1 MVVTNP
7 YEDSPDS
14 GRSTIDQE
22 RKGTQYRFGSIDL
35 PRTEDGLYTP
45 SNSRRYLLPLSLASN
60 LLLFIIIL
68 FQLAH
73 PCFFSARNCV
83 YDKRGGSQEQVKEV
97 MDMAEVKGELM
108 GDVNKIVPEFPT
120 QEVVFMN
127 DSRYSNENM
136 FKNEKEFNTILST
149 WENDMPRGTDLDAL
163 QATQI
168 WRGMLRIASTIYDSQ
183 CIALPIT
190 RSDFNIITMF
200 SYPLKTAS
208 LALLVL
214 EGASTLSIDGHQL
227 VRREIVHAEQI
238 PDALEVSETPAV
250 RIPRPKHSAPGV
262 STIRGADEQ
271 GQGENAN
278 CDPSGETSYGLTSAD
293 SRSLASPPFDDG
305 WDTKIMSLRCYAM
318 QDFSMRETVFE
329 RSDSNPLEEEDKE
342 NLEISKVDTTL
353 PRRSLPNQVHP
364 PPSSQGLSPD

>member
-149 WENDMPRGTDLDAL
+149 WENDMPRGFPLTVLLFPSAKTTDNY
-163 QATQI
+163 TVG
-168 WRGMLRIASTIYDSQ
+168 RGFVTIHNAS
-183 CIALPIT
+183 
-190 RSDFNIITMF
+190 
-200 SYPLKTAS
+200 SYAS
-208 LALLVL
+208 LQRPWHLSSSPGLDGYSIAYLHQYHCLYMIMRSHGQYRFGRPSSDADMERHVTHCFDYLRQSMYCAGDSALEGKSAIPGLEMTDGWGDTHICKSQKALLGWV
-214 EGASTLSIDGHQL
+214 
-227 VRREIVHAEQI
+227 V
-238 PDALEVSETPAV
+238 
-250 RIPRPKHSAPGV
+250 
-262 STIRGADEQ
+262 
-271 GQGENAN
+271 EN
-278 CDPSGETSYGLTSAD
+278 
-293 SRSLASPPFDDG
+293 R
-305 WDTKIMSLRCYAM
+305 
-318 QDFSMRETVFE
+318 FSNKTG
-329 RSDSNPLEEEDKE
+329 
-342 NLEISKVDTTL
+342 I
-353 PRRSLPNQVHP
+353 H
-364 PPSSQGLSPD
+364 